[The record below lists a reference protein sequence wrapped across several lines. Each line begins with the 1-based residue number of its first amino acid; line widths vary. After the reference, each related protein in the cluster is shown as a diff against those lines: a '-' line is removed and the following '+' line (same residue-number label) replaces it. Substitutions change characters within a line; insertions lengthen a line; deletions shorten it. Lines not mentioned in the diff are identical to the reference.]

1 MGNIGIKTRG
11 TKMLQ
16 IVKGSDLV
24 SGIKQTSVYKVAAT
38 TPKIFSGEPIYVQ
51 SSDNTGGWPDP
62 EYEWV
67 KTSPGAGST
76 VYFAFTDSDSFDVI
90 ASGKLMGISTLDT
103 FELQTPF
110 FDHSATFKPG
120 DKLTVKAGIICE
132 GPDGFIV
139 VSGTDAPET
148 PEGYTQVQ
156 GSPAVNC
163 LTKVTGAEEVCGV
176 VTKGV
181 VVLKGNEP
189 VDLTENTVAASV
201 GPEGYVIKEG
211 TGTTYS
217 DLATVG
223 GPALWT
229 EASGSKYV
237 LQFATA
243 RS

>member
-24 SGIKQTSVYKVAAT
+24 SGIKQTSVYKVAAS

-51 SSDNTGGWPDP
+51 SSDNSGGWPNP

-67 KTSPGAGST
+67 KTSPGKGST

-110 FDHSATFKPG
+110 FDHSVVFDPG
-120 DKLTVKAGIICE
+120 DKLTVKSGIICE

-139 VSGTDAPET
+139 VSGTSAPQT
-148 PEGYTQVQ
+148 PSGYTQVP
-156 GSPAVNC
+156 GNITVNC
-163 LTKVTGAEEVCGV
+163 LVKAEEDDDICGI

-189 VDLTENTVAASV
+189 VGLTANSDPASV
-201 GPEGYVIKEG
+201 GPEGYVIKEDA
-211 TGTTYS
+211 TYP

-243 RS
+243 HS

>member
-24 SGIKQTSVYKVAAT
+24 SGIKQTSVYKVAAG

-62 EYEWV
+62 EEWV

-148 PEGYTQVQ
+148 PAGYTQVP

-189 VDLTENTVAASV
+189 VGLTANSDPASV
-201 GPEGYVIKEG
+201 GPEGYVIKEDA
-211 TGTTYS
+211 TYP

>member
-24 SGIKQTSVYKVAAT
+24 SGIKQTAVYKVAADA
-38 TPKIFSGEPIYVQ
+38 PKIFSGEPIYVK
-51 SSDNTGGWPDP
+51 SKTNSGGWPDP

-67 KTSPGAGST
+67 QDSTGAGKT

-90 ASGKLMGISTLDT
+90 ASGKLMGISSLDT

-110 FDHSATFKPG
+110 FDHSETFAPG
-120 DKLTVKAGIICE
+120 DKLTVKTGIICQ

-148 PEGYTQVQ
+148 PAGYTQVP
-156 GSPAVNC
+156 GSPTVNC
-163 LTKVTGAEEVCGV
+163 LAKVTASEAVCGI

-189 VDLTENTVAASV
+189 VGLTENTDPASV
-201 GPEGYVIKEG
+201 GPEGYVIKEDA
-211 TGTTYS
+211 TYP

-243 RS
+243 HS

>member
-24 SGIKQTSVYKVAAT
+24 SGIKQTAVYKVAADA
-38 TPKIFSGEPIYVQ
+38 PKIFSGEPIYVK
-51 SSDNTGGWPDP
+51 SKTNSGGWPDP

-67 KTSPGAGST
+67 KTSPGEGST

-90 ASGKLMGISTLDT
+90 AAGKLMGISTLDT

-110 FDHSATFKPG
+110 FDHSETFAPG
-120 DKLTVKAGIICE
+120 DKLTVKTGVICE

-139 VSGTDAPET
+139 VSGTSAPQT
-148 PEGYTQVQ
+148 PAGYTIVS
-156 GSPAVNC
+156 GSPTVNC
-163 LTKVTGAEEVCGV
+163 LAKVTADEEVCGI

-181 VVLKGNEP
+181 VALKGNEP
-189 VDLTENTVAASV
+189 VGLTANSVAASV
-201 GPEGYVIKEG
+201 GPEGYVIKEDA
-211 TGTTYS
+211 TYP

-243 RS
+243 HA

>member
-24 SGIKQTSVYKVAAT
+24 SGIKQTAVYKVAADA
-38 TPKIFSGEPIYVQ
+38 PKIFSGEPIYVK
-51 SSDNTGGWPDP
+51 SSANSGGWPDP

-67 KTSPGAGST
+67 KTSPGEGST

-110 FDHSATFKPG
+110 FDHSVTFAPG
-120 DKLTVKAGIICE
+120 DKLTVKSGIICE

-139 VSGTDAPET
+139 VSGTSAPQT
-148 PEGYTQVQ
+148 PTGYTIVP
-156 GSPAVNC
+156 GLTVNC
-163 LTKVTGAEEVCGV
+163 LAKVEADEEVCGI

-189 VDLTENTVAASV
+189 VGLTANSVAASV
-201 GPEGYVIKEG
+201 GPEGYVIKEDA
-211 TGTTYS
+211 TYP

-243 RS
+243 HA

>member
-24 SGIKQTSVYKVAAT
+24 SGIKQTAVYKVAADA
-38 TPKIFSGEPIYVQ
+38 PKIFSGEPIYVK
-51 SSDNTGGWPDP
+51 SKDTSGGWPDP

-67 KTSPGAGST
+67 QDSTGAGKT

-90 ASGKLMGISTLDT
+90 ASGKLMGISSLDT

-110 FDHSATFKPG
+110 FDHSETFAPG
-120 DKLTVKAGIICE
+120 DKLMVKEGVICE

-139 VSGTDAPET
+139 VSGEASPQT
-148 PEGYTQVQ
+148 PAGYKIVP
-156 GSPAVNC
+156 GSPTVNC
-163 LTKVTGAEEVCGV
+163 LAKATGADFCGI

-189 VDLTENTVAASV
+189 VGLTANSVAASV
-201 GPEGYVIKEG
+201 GPEGYVIKEDA
-211 TGTTYS
+211 TYP

-243 RS
+243 HA

>member
-51 SSDNTGGWPDP
+51 SSANSGGWPDP

-67 KTSPGAGST
+67 KTISPVKGKT

-110 FDHSATFKPG
+110 FDHSVAFAPG
-120 DKLTVKAGIICE
+120 DKLTVTSGIICE

-139 VSGTDAPET
+139 VSGTSAPQT
-148 PEGYTQVQ
+148 PAGYTIVS

-163 LTKVTGAEEVCGV
+163 LTKAEADDEICGI

-189 VDLTENTVAASV
+189 VSQTADTAAASV

-211 TGTTYS
+211 STYPDS
-217 DLATVG
+217 ATVG

-243 RS
+243 HS